1 LIILIR
7 VSPFIK
13 EDIYRAYLE
22 GWTVKDLSYKYGF
35 APERIKCIVFDRD
48 YFWKHIYPIIGESG
62 LRKRL
67 KDEFEHARKYG
78 FWEYGKDLEFMA
90 EREQG
95 YLVKQITR
103 GEMDAK
109 PTKEHEITISKELNN
124 LVKVKSQDFVTI
136 GFYGKGAKGYAIKE
150 MIMRRGL
157 GRKRVSRMFES
168 YLHLKDKY
176 PHLLPK
182 NVIRMKEYGPR
193 MATLGYRF

>member
-1 LIILIR
+1 M
-7 VSPFIK
+7 
-13 EDIYRAYLE
+13 E
-22 GWTVKDLSYKYGF
+22 GWTVKDLSYKYGL
-35 APERIKCIVFDRD
+35 APERIKCIVFDRE

-67 KDEFEHARKYG
+67 RAEFEHARRFG
-78 FWEYGKDLEFMA
+78 MWEYGKDLEYMA

-95 YLVKQITR
+95 FLVKQISR

-109 PTKEHEITISKELNN
+109 PTKEHELAIAAELAN
-124 LVKVKSQDFVTI
+124 VKVKSKDHITI

-157 GRKRVSRMFES
+157 GRKRVSKMFES

-182 NVIRMKEYGPR
+182 KVMRLKEYGPR